1 MARHRGGRDD
11 GRSGGGSRRKEEGG
25 DNFDEIVV
33 RVNRS
38 AKVMKGGRRFS
49 FSTLVIVGNRGG
61 RVGYGYGKARSVPG
75 AMEKGVKEARK
86 RLINVP
92 LVGTTIPHTVRSH
105 FESSTVFL
113 IPAAP
118 GTGIVAGKAVRAAM
132 ELAGIKDVL
141 TKVYGSTNAV
151 NVVKATFQGL
161 ESMRSRQTVENLR
174 GVSLT

>member
-1 MARHRGGRDD
+1 MARQKGARDD
-11 GRSGGGSRRKEEGG
+11 GRGRRKDDGGENLEEV
-25 DNFDEIVV
+25 VV

-49 FSTLVIVGNRGG
+49 FSTLVVVGNRSG
-61 RVGYGYGKARSVPG
+61 RVGFGYGKARSVPG

-86 RLINVP
+86 RLMNVP

-105 FESSTVFL
+105 FESSTVYL

-118 GTGIVAGKAVRAAM
+118 GTGIVAGAAVRAAM
-132 ELAGIKDVL
+132 ELAGIRDVL
-141 TKVYGSTNAV
+141 TKVYGSTNPI

-161 ESMRSRQTVENLR
+161 EALRSREDTGKLR
-174 GVSLT
+174 GVNLS